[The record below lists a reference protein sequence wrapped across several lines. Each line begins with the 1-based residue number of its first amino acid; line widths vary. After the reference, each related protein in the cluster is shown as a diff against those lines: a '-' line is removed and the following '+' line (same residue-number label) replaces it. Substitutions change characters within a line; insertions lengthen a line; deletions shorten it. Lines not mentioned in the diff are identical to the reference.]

1 MRWTK
6 YRTSVCT
13 QMDVG
18 VVDLGGVLVAPAPD
32 PRQVEEDVD
41 AHLQDMMGKHGDE
54 RRRQICPWRRRQ
66 EMRKS
71 STLSSI
77 PKASLKFL
85 APDRPRRRDGEDDAP
100 RSAR

>member
-32 PRQVEEDVD
+32 PRQVEEDVYAD
-41 AHLQDMMGKHGDE
+41 
-54 RRRQICPWRRRQ
+54 
-66 EMRKS
+66 RKS
-71 STLSSI
+71 VV
-77 PKASLKFL
+77 
-85 APDRPRRRDGEDDAP
+85 
-100 RSAR
+100 